1 MSSMQ
6 VKHQNSN
13 SDIKNQIPLLEK
25 SDINKSL
32 RDSKKKNSNEFK
44 DFNKQF

>member
-25 SDINKSL
+25 SDI
-32 RDSKKKNSNEFK
+32 KKKNSNEAK

>member
-1 MSSMQ
+1 MSTMQ

-25 SDINKSL
+25 SDVNKSL
-32 RDSKKKNSNEFK
+32 KDSKKKNSSEFK